1 VGNEIQDLKGPAMLN
16 EFKSF
21 IARGNVLDLAVGFI
35 MGAAFTGIVDS
46 LVKDIIMALLGPIL
60 GGIDFSS
67 WFVQLTGRDKIAPTL
82 KAAQEMGV
90 ATLNIGLFINAVI
103 KFVLIAWAVFLI
115 VKAANKVFPKEAAA
129 PKGPSAEAK
138 LLEEI
143 RDVLKSRG

>member
-1 VGNEIQDLKGPAMLN
+1 VIN

-35 MGAAFTGIVDS
+35 MGAAFTAVVDS

-67 WFVQLTGRDKIAPTL
+67 WFLQLTGRDKIAPTL
-82 KAAQEMGV
+82 KAAQEAGV
-90 ATLNIGLFINAVI
+90 VTLNFGLFLNAVI

-115 VKAANKVFPKEAAA
+115 VKAANKILPKPEPA
-129 PKGPSAEAK
+129 PKGPPADVV
-138 LLEEI
+138 LLGEI
-143 RDVLKSRG
+143 RDILKSK

>member
-1 VGNEIQDLKGPAMLN
+1 MIN

-35 MGAAFTGIVDS
+35 MGAAFTAVVDS

-67 WFVQLTGRDKIAPTL
+67 WFLQLTGRDKIAPTL
-82 KAAQEMGV
+82 KAAQEAGV
-90 ATLNIGLFINAVI
+90 VTLNFGLFLNAVI

-115 VKAANKVFPKEAAA
+115 VKAANKIMPNPEPA
-129 PKGPSAEAK
+129 PKGPPADVV
-138 LLEEI
+138 LLGEI
-143 RDVLKSRG
+143 RDILKSK

>member
-1 VGNEIQDLKGPAMLN
+1 MLQ
-16 EFKSF
+16 EFKAF

-60 GGIDFSS
+60 GGVDFSS

-90 ATLNIGLFINAVI
+90 VTLNIGLFINAVI

-115 VKAANKVFPKEAAA
+115 VKAANKVFPKA
-129 PKGPSAEAK
+129 PPAPTGPSAEVT
-138 LLEEI
+138 LLGEI
-143 RDVLKSRG
+143 RDLLRHR